1 MKCKK
6 IESFIYVYNELDEK
20 VRSQVNEHLEG
31 CLSCKALF
39 VEISHQQSLIRAVA
53 EMPVFAA
60 SPERITRNIMQA
72 IETSNESWFNKVVSI
87 LSTYWLRASLAVA
100 SVLLAGF
107 FFAELSTDYSGTVIN
122 SSNTASNNIK
132 LNTSRFLKAQVK
144 RRESTNQISFYDC
157 LKQPDCDLL
166 KNHKTNKAL

>member
-20 VRSQVNEHLEG
+20 ERNQVNTHLEG

-39 VEISHQQSLIRAVA
+39 AQLNHQYSMIRTVA
-53 EMPVFAA
+53 EMPVFAT
-60 SPERITRNIMQA
+60 SPERITRNIIQA
-72 IETSNESWFNKVVSI
+72 IETTNENWFDKIVSI
-87 LSTYWLRASLAVA
+87 LGTYWLRASLAVV

-132 LNTSRFLKAQVK
+132 LDTPRFLKAQVK
-144 RRESTNQISFYDC
+144 RRATNQISFYDC

-166 KNHKTNKAL
+166 KNHKTNKTL